1 MNGQHKTSI
10 CCDSENEAEAFS
22 MGFDQRDFVDTVQ
35 PEIVRVDA
43 PTFSKLLISK
53 HHLRRWNSP
62 ESNQLGLF
70 DPGQGVCYV
79 IDEAELYHQV
89 L

>member
-1 MNGQHKTSI
+1 MKNRLKTPI
-10 CCDSENEAEAFS
+10 GFDSELDRATFS
-22 MGFDQRDFVDTVQ
+22 MGLEECDLSSIVQ

-43 PTFSKLLISK
+43 PTFSDLLISK
-53 HHLRRWNSP
+53 HHLQRWNSP

-70 DPGQGVCYV
+70 DPGQRVCYV
-79 IDEAELYHQV
+79 IDETELYHQV